1 MTLYTRLVPE
11 SLSLLNKLF
20 YYSTPCPVIVRECPS
35 HHHLAHSA
43 EEEEKPEESDKVEKL
58 KPGVDRAW
66 TVLVEDALGLWARRA
81 AQERAWVALV
91 AVKQSAPGL
100 MESDVRTPSLSA

>member
-11 SLSLLNKLF
+11 SLSFNSINSFITL
-20 YYSTPCPVIVRECPS
+20 PCPVIVRECPS

-81 AQERAWVALV
+81 AQESAWVALV
-91 AVKQSAPGL
+91 TVGERHVGQTVWILALFV
-100 MESDVRTPSLSA
+100 